1 MVVTLPKLK
10 YALNAL
16 SPHIS
21 EETLNFHY
29 NKHHAGYVNRLNALL
44 GNSPLLNEPL
54 IEIMKKSTGT
64 IFNNAAQ
71 IWNHSF
77 YWDSMGPNCGGEPH
91 GEIKK
96 KIEEDF
102 GSFSDFKSKFSDVLV
117 GHFGSGWGWLTLN
130 NNSKKLEILQTHDA
144 GNPIIDNTGTPILVC
159 DVWEHAYYIDYRNDR
174 AAYVKAWWNL
184 VNWDFANKNLKE
196 ALKN

>member
-1 MVVTLPKLK
+1 MAIILPKLK

-29 NKHHAGYVNRLNALL
+29 NKHHAGYVNKLNGLIKDTPFATKSLL
-44 GNSPLLNEPL
+44 
-54 IEIMKKSTGT
+54 EIMKESTGA

-91 GEIKK
+91 GEIKE
-96 KIEEDF
+96 KIQEDF
-102 GSFSDFKSKFSDVLV
+102 GSFNNFKNEFSNVLC
-117 GHFGSGWGWLTLN
+117 GHFGSGWGWLVLN
-130 NNSKKLEILQTHDA
+130 NNNKLVILQTHDA
-144 GNPIIDNTGTPILVC
+144 GNPIKDNTGIPILTC
-159 DVWEHAYYIDYRNDR
+159 DIWEHAYYIDYRNDR
-174 AAYVKAWWNL
+174 ASYVKAWWNL
-184 VNWDFANKNLKE
+184 VNWNFANENLKK
-196 ALKN
+196 ALKK